1 MQLLCPVCD
10 AAGLELTTNS
20 HEIAYFGEIMETMTK
35 CQKCGYRHVDV
46 MVLGEKEPSRYTFK
60 AEGTEDLNV
69 RVVRSG
75 KSTVEIKELGV
86 KITPGPAN
94 EGYIS
99 NVEGVLTRIEDIVFM
114 QKDSER
120 KRALLEKIKKGKR
133 GEVCVQSENHRP
145 EREQRDIIRQGKER
159 GDLGI
164 PQLFH
169 YFFSGKR

>member
-120 KRALLEKIKKGKR
+120 KRALLEKIKKAKEGKFAFNLKITDPSGNSAILSDR
-133 GEVCVQSENHRP
+133 AK
-145 EREQRDIIRQGKER
+145 KE
-159 GDLGI
+159 GI
-164 PQLFH
+164 
-169 YFFSGKR
+169 